1 MTVVTV
7 VSSVT
12 AMASFATLTT
22 FTLAIVA
29 ARDAAVEI
37 GHVSMMSAR
46 RSRVYFLA
54 CTAGPLPARSRKME
68 TMNPRIFR
76 EYDIRGDADRDLPDE
91 VVRALGLA
99 IGEAAYG
106 TKGPVVVGR
115 DCRLSSPRLFD
126 ALVDGLHIVA
136 NVTDIGIVP
145 TPVAYFA
152 QQYLE
157 AAATVMIT
165 GSHNPAEDNGFKIM
179 IGERTLHG
187 PAIAALGRRVE
198 DLLRIGLVSSRVG
211 ERTSTSVNEAYIA
224 RAVSELQLGPRRPKV
239 VVDAG
244 NGAGGPT
251 AVALYTELGFDVEP
265 LYCTFDGRFPH
276 HHPDPTQPENL
287 FELIEAVR
295 ITGAEIGIALD
306 GDADRVGA
314 VDATGKILW
323 GDQLMVLLG
332 RAVLDEVPDAKFVAE
347 VKCSQTLYDAL
358 PSCEMWKVG
367 HSLIKERMKETGAQ
381 LAGEMSGHLFF
392 AHRWLG
398 FDDGI
403 YAGARLLE
411 LLSKSDRSLATLA
424 AELPKAINTP
434 EIRVDCPDEQ
444 KFDVVARV
452 TERLRD
458 DPAVQDL
465 VTIDGVRAR
474 FADGWGLVRASNTQP
489 ALVVR
494 CEARDKQTLDDIQ
507 QLIQQYIAVAR
518 AAAVH

>member
-1 MTVVTV
+1 
-7 VSSVT
+7 
-12 AMASFATLTT
+12 
-22 FTLAIVA
+22 
-29 ARDAAVEI
+29 
-37 GHVSMMSAR
+37 
-46 RSRVYFLA
+46 
-54 CTAGPLPARSRKME
+54 
-68 TMNPRIFR
+68 MNPRIFR
-76 EYDIRGDADRDLPDE
+76 EYDIRGVADRDLPDD
-91 VVRALGLA
+91 VVHAIGLA
-99 IGEAAYG
+99 IGEAASEG
-106 TKGPVVVGR
+106 PGPVVVGR
-115 DCRLSSPRLFD
+115 DCRLSSPRMFT
-126 ALVDGLHIVA
+126 ALTDGIRVVA
-136 NVTDIGIVP
+136 DVVDIGIVP

-152 QQYLE
+152 QQHLL

-165 GSHNPAEDNGFKIM
+165 GSHNPAEDNGLKIM
-179 IGERTLHG
+179 IGEDTLYG
-187 PAIAALGRRVE
+187 DAIAAIGRRATE
-198 DLLRIGLVSSRVG
+198 LLAEPAQEPWRTISARSVS
-211 ERTSTSVNEAYIA
+211 EAYIE
-224 RAVSELQLGPRRPKV
+224 RAVAELRLGTRRPKV

-251 AVALYTELGFDVEP
+251 AVALYTELGFEVEP

-314 VDATGKILW
+314 VTATGQILW

-347 VKCSQTLYDAL
+347 VKCSQAMYDAL

-367 HSLIKERMKETGAQ
+367 HSLIKERMRQTGAA

-411 LLSKSDRSLATLA
+411 LLSKSDRTLA
-424 AELPKAINTP
+424 DLAADLPKAINTP
-434 EIRVDCPDEQ
+434 EIRVDCPDDL

-452 TERLRD
+452 TESLRR
-458 DPAVQDL
+458 DPAVQDI
-465 VTIDGVRAR
+465 VTIDGVRAK

-494 CEARDKQTLDDIQ
+494 CEARDKQTLDDIR
-507 QLIQQYIAVAR
+507 QLIEEYIAAAR
-518 AAAVH
+518 RDLLAT